1 MEHVWGVQVR
11 GRDVV
16 KSIQNLLGQIDTKA
30 TELDVGAV

>member
-11 GRDVV
+11 RRDPV
-16 KSIQNLLGQIDTKA
+16 KSMKNILAQSDTKA